1 MVNRPEKALKVVY
14 KDEGHL
20 VRGVSSLIAGVHM
33 RRARVIP
40 DERGRL
46 GEIFRCDDP
55 LFEKF
60 GQVYFTTTFPGVIK
74 AWHYHKVQTDWVYVV
89 QGLIKMALYDKREG
103 SPTFGEINELY
114 LGEHCP
120 ARVKIPPGVYHG
132 WICVSEREAIIVNVP
147 TEPYNYENPDEY
159 RLHPHDNHIPYLWE
173 RRDG

>member
-1 MVNRPEKALKVVY
+1 MDRQEKRLKVVY
-14 KDEGHL
+14 DDGGYI
-20 VRGVSSLIAGVHM
+20 VRGVSSVISGVHI

-60 GQVYFTTTFPGVIK
+60 GQVYFTTTYSGIVK
-74 AWHYHKVQTDWVYVV
+74 AWHYHKVQTDSVYVI
-89 QGLIKMALYDKREG
+89 QGLIKMALYDEREG

-120 ARVKIPPGVYHG
+120 ALAKIPPGVYHG
-132 WICVSEREAIIVNVP
+132 WMCVSEREAIIINVP

-159 RLHPHDNHIPYLWE
+159 RLHPHDNHIPYRWE